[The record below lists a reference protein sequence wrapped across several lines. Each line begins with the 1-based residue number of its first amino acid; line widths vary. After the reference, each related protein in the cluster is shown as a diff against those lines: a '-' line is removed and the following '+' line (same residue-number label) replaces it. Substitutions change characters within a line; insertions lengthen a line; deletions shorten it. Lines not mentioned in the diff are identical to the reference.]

1 MKSADVQPETTCGYC
16 TQGKHNGC
24 LGYECACARNAHP

>member
-16 TQGKHNGC
+16 TQGKHNEC